1 VNQQGDISTKQM
13 LILILIAYLFSIA
26 VRMIW
31 VWDYAGAIPAFV
43 WNNEIMI
50 NTNDGY
56 FFSAGAQKEL
66 YGQHLTNPRVFGMW
80 DYGVIFFTVLFAKI
94 TPFSLDTISLYLPAV
109 VSSLV
114 VIPIILLGRAY
125 GQTLWGFGGALLGAI
140 GWSYYNRT
148 MIGYYDTD
156 MFSAM
161 APMFILY
168 FLIKSTL
175 SSELKIALFAS
186 IFIVFY
192 PFLYDQGMAIVFTM
206 GILYALY
213 MLFYHRNEDL
223 TYASLTLVFASLISF
238 GLDKPNEYFVKL
250 ALVVALFFIVSKLQK
265 KVLMILALLMALAF
279 LITGDVY
286 QLIEN
291 KVLSYTLKGTEG
303 EGLKFLGVNQ
313 TVREAG
319 DISFSEMAE
328 RISGS
333 VIGVMIA
340 LIGYVVLVIKHRAFI
355 LALPLIGI
363 GIFSMWGGLRFT
375 VYAVPVAGMS
385 AIYLFWHFKDYI
397 QQKKLQYAFFA
408 LGTIAML
415 IPNIVHVFNYDT
427 PTVFTK
433 TEVSDLSKL
442 DMIADSKDFVLTW
455 WDFAYP
461 IWYYSNTST
470 IIDGGRHDHDNYII
484 STLMLS
490 TNQTQVANLSR
501 LSVESYMKAK
511 NNLVAEDI
519 FKDKNPNTLL
529 KELENP
535 SYALPAKT
543 RDVYLYMPYKMMG
556 IFPTVSLFGNLDLT
570 TGSPLREVD
579 FMQLDGQAIN
589 DLDTD
594 AGIFHA
600 NKNEIK
606 IKNFAMS
613 GYDESGKF
621 QKTTQTFH
629 IDGEMSAVYMQSY
642 DSFVLMDNETFNSA
656 FVQMFMLENYDHNL
670 FELVVNSPYT
680 KVFKVKK

>member
-1 VNQQGDISTKQM
+1 M
-13 LILILIAYLFSIA
+13 LVAYLFSIA

-31 VWDYAGAIPAFV
+31 VVDYANDIPSFL

-66 YGQHLTNPRVFGMW
+66 YGQHLNNPRVFGMW
-80 DYGVIFFTVLFAKI
+80 DYGVIFFTVILAKI
-94 TPFSLDTISLYLPAV
+94 TPFSVDTISLYLPAF

-114 VIPIILLGRAY
+114 VIPIILLARAY

-175 SSELKIALFAS
+175 SSDLKVALYGS
-186 IFIVFY
+186 IFIIFY
-192 PFLYDQGMAIVFTM
+192 PFLYDQGLAIVFAM
-206 GILYALY
+206 GILYAFY
-213 MLFYHRNEDL
+213 MLYYHRDEEA
-223 TYASLTLVFASLISF
+223 TYASLTLVFASLLSF
-238 GLDKPNEYFVKL
+238 GFDKPIEYFVKL
-250 ALVVALFFIVSKLQK
+250 ALVIALFFIVSKLQK
-265 KVLMILALLMALAF
+265 KHLIFLSALMALAF
-279 LITGDVY
+279 LISGNVFG
-286 QLIEN
+286 LILG
-291 KVLSYTLKGTEG
+291 KIMSYTIEGTEVG
-303 EGLKFLGVNQ
+303 TLQFFAVNQ

-319 DISFSEMAE
+319 DIAFSEMAQ

-333 VIGVMIA
+333 VVGVIIA
-340 LIGYVVLVIKHRAFI
+340 LVGYVILVIKHRAFI

-375 VYAVPVAGMS
+375 VYAVPIAGMS
-385 AIYLFWHFKDYI
+385 AIYLFWYLSDWIKE
-397 QQKKLQYAFFA
+397 QRVKYAFIVVM
-408 LGTIAML
+408 TIAML
-415 IPNIVHVFNYDT
+415 IPNIIHVFDYDT
-427 PTVFTK
+427 PTVFSK
-433 TEVSDLSKL
+433 TEVEDLSAL
-442 DMIADSKDFVLTW
+442 DKIADSKDFVLTW

-470 IIDGGRHDHDNYII
+470 IIDGGRHDHDNFII

-490 TNQTQVANLSR
+490 TNPNQVANLSR
-501 LSVESYMKAK
+501 LSVEGYMKGK
-511 NNLVAEDI
+511 NNLVAEEI
-519 FKDKNPNTLL
+519 FKNKNPNTLL

-535 SYALPAKT
+535 NFALPPKT
-543 RDVYLYMPYKMMG
+543 RDVFIYMPYKMLG
-556 IFPTVSLFGNLDLT
+556 IFPTVCLFGNLDLT
-570 TGSPLREVD
+570 TGSELRKIE

-589 DLDTD
+589 DLDQNSGT
-594 AGIFHA
+594 FSA
-600 NKNEIK
+600 NGRTIK
-606 IKNFAMS
+606 IKEFAMS
-613 GYDESGKF
+613 GYDESGQF
-621 QKTTQTFH
+621 QKAQQSFNL
-629 IDGEMSAVYMQSY
+629 DGEMSAVYMQSY
-642 DSFVLMDNETFNSA
+642 DSFVLMDNETFKSA

-670 FELVVNSPYT
+670 FELVINTPYS